1 MVVVEWG
8 EHCSGEVSTLVCQL
22 WPNLAATRV
31 AKKTVWTE
39 IENVQRKKN
48 YLITTFAIIPTNDP
62 QYLDQ
67 ILNPAQPSLLQQS
80 QLDIDGRSHHM
91 CSANFHHSPTYDDLC
106 QELHATG
113 LLLNSRV
120 GFDCHICYL
129 TLQTVK
135 CLLHIACDIIKT
147 LSNVNFLSEYYDISI
162 IVDDSW
168 SPNSTDLYFWY
179 SFVNI
184 QIRKT

>member
-8 EHCSGEVSTLVCQL
+8 EHCWGEVSTLVCQL

-39 IENVQRKKN
+39 IKNVWRKK
-48 YLITTFAIIPTNDP
+48 LINDNFCDHSHKWSSIFGPNIEPSRTLPSAAEPTW
-62 QYLDQ
+62 YWW
-67 ILNPAQPSLLQQS
+67 SVKSHVFS
-80 QLDIDGRSHHM
+80 Q
-91 CSANFHHSPTYDDLC
+91 FSPLTYIDDLC

-147 LSNVNFLSEYYDISI
+147 LSNVNFFSEYYDISI

>member
-1 MVVVEWG
+1 M
-8 EHCSGEVSTLVCQL
+8 
-22 WPNLAATRV
+22 
-31 AKKTVWTE
+31 
-39 IENVQRKKN
+39 
-48 YLITTFAIIPTNDP
+48 TTFAIIPTNDP
-62 QYLDQ
+62 QYLGQ
-67 ILNPAQPSLLQQS
+67 ILNPAEPSLLQQS
-80 QLDIDGRSHHM
+80 QLDIDGRSNHM